1 MTNTPFPLQSDAAG
15 GDSIRLYYLGF
26 RGDGRTQRKEGTQK
40 LEIPAQVAPDAKLID
55 RLQEQSGGQQT
66 TAR

>member
-1 MTNTPFPLQSDAAG
+1 M
-15 GDSIRLYYLGF
+15 LYYLGF
-26 RGDGRTQRKEGTQK
+26 RGDTRSQRKEGTQK

-55 RLQEQSGGQQT
+55 RLQEKSGGQQT